1 MALGADFGLFM
12 VAMSFAS
19 QSTILP
25 AFAAHL
31 GAPNLAIGAIPAAMT
46 LGWFL
51 PQLLGAHHTRRLD
64 RRLPFVLRWTAG
76 ERLPFLVLAAVAF
89 TVAERAPGAAL
100 TSLLGMLLVIA
111 TTGGWLMPAWMDI
124 VSRCVPAGRRG
135 RFFGVTNMLAGVAGF
150 AGSLLTAWILAR
162 VAAPASYGVCFLLAA
177 VFMGLSWW
185 ALALVRE
192 PPVESVAAP
201 LALGGF
207 VRMSARL
214 LGRDRNLAWFL
225 AARALSAVGSMAI
238 AFYTVYALRVLRADE
253 WQVGI
258 YTMAMLAGQV
268 VGNAGLGWVADHAG
282 HRVTLA
288 AGALAAAAASAT
300 ALAAPSPEGFALVF
314 ALAGLYHAAISV
326 SGQNALL
333 DFATEPDERPTYLG
347 VANTALAPVFTAMPI
362 LAGLIA
368 DQAGFAVVFGL
379 ALAGGLAGGAVLALR
394 VREPGR
400 AAAGA

>member
-1 MALGADFGLFM
+1 M

-31 GAPNLAIGAIPAAMT
+31 GATNLAIGAIPAVMT

-51 PQLLGAHHTRRLD
+51 PQLLAAHHTRRLA

-76 ERLPFLVLAAVAF
+76 ERVPFLVLAAVAF
-89 TVAERAPGAAL
+89 AVAERAPGLALAAL
-100 TSLLGMLLVIA
+100 LAMLLVIA

-124 VSRCVPAGRRG
+124 VSRCIPSGLRG
-135 RFFGVTNMLAGVAGF
+135 RFFGITNMLAGMAGF
-150 AGSLLTAWILAR
+150 LGSLLTAWILAR
-162 VAAPASYGVCFLLAA
+162 IPGPASYGVCFLLAA
-177 VFMGLSWW
+177 AFMGLSWA

-192 PPVESVAAP
+192 PPVASRAAAMP
-201 LALGGF
+201 LAGF
-207 VRMSARL
+207 VRMSVGL

-225 AARALSAVGSMAI
+225 VGRALSAVGGMAVG
-238 AFYTVYALRVLRADE
+238 FYTVYALRVLGAAE
-253 WQVGI
+253 WQVGA

-268 VGNAGLGWVADHAG
+268 VGNAGLGWLADRAG

-288 AGALAAAAASAT
+288 AGALATAAASAA
-300 ALAAPSPEGFALVF
+300 ALVTWSPEAFVVVF
-314 ALAGLYHAAISV
+314 ALAGLHHAAASV

-333 DFATEPDERPTYLG
+333 DFAAQPEERPTYLG
-347 VANTALAPVFTAMPI
+347 VGNTALAPVFTAVPVV
-362 LAGLIA
+362 AGLLA
-368 DQAGFAVVFGL
+368 DRAGFAPVFGL

-394 VREPGR
+394 VRDPGR
-400 AAAGA
+400 LAARA